1 MSTKKNAAGNAV
13 QAEPCQQKAVD
24 AFNYAESKV
33 VEAMAIA
40 RKAVEDT
47 GTDAERGAVRLIDW
61 LDDQFEQTALRGDP
75 AYDSLEDLSGHIAS
89 TLAIVGLV
97 NEDKDNIIF
106 HGVETILTVA
116 KNTLDTAFDAMFKE
130 RHFGAVEVT
139 A

>member
-1 MSTKKNAAGNAV
+1 MTLKKNAAGNAV

-40 RKAVEDT
+40 RKAVEDA
-47 GTDAERGAVRLIDW
+47 GTDAEWGAVRLIDW
-61 LDDQFEQTALRGDP
+61 LDDQFEEAAQRGEP
-75 AYDSLEDLSGHIAS
+75 AYDSLEDLGGHIAS
-89 TLAIVGLV
+89 VIAIVGLV
-97 NEDKDNIIF
+97 NQDKDNIIF